1 MGDSF
6 LEEQVR
12 RIKQLTERMS
22 QVTNRSGVHDGIV
35 RDRESSTGPLGAVRD
50 VRVVSSVAE
59 RECEA
64 ADTPDRRP
72 RRRRR

>member
-22 QVTNRSGVHDGIV
+22 QVTKRSGVHDGIA
-35 RDRESSTGPLGAVRD
+35 RDHGTPTGPLGAVRD
-50 VRVVSSVAE
+50 VRIVNSVPE
-59 RECEA
+59 RRRKA
-64 ADTPDRRP
+64 ADTDNRRP
-72 RRRRR
+72 RRRR

>member
-22 QVTNRSGVHDGIV
+22 QMTNRSGVHDGIA
-35 RDRESSTGPLGAVRD
+35 RDHETPTGPLSAVRD
-50 VRVVSSVAE
+50 VRIVNSVPE
-59 RECEA
+59 RKSEA
-64 ADTPDRRP
+64 ADTDDRRP